1 MKCYITYARIKQF
14 CCEIFLKKKYLQ
26 LHWLYWVRCCGKKQ
40 SKLLLRFFKFLIN
53 YKNFILFLRSSLVMS
68 LKSILLMISL
78 RMYLI
83 SGRLYF
89 PFRPFINNAAII
101 QSNRSVLLDK
111 GDVVMKFFTND
122 QEINC
127 SLTEVINICFFLF
140 YCYLNFIYP
149 RI

>member
-53 YKNFILFLRSSLVMS
+53 YKNFVLFLISFLVMS
-68 LKSILLMISL
+68 LKSTLLIFSL
-78 RMYLI
+78 GMYLL

-89 PFRPFINNAAII
+89 PFRSFFNAAII
-101 QSNRSVLLDK
+101 QLNRFVLLDK
-111 GDVVMKFFTND
+111 GDVVMIFFTND

-127 SLTEVINICFFLF
+127 NLTAVINIYFYLF
-140 YCYLNFIYP
+140 YCYLNFICP